1 MGLSASMEVGHILIA
16 IITLLFVSGFSCI
29 VIDMMINPDQ
39 STITYN
45 PAPNNRPMLK
55 SIAQEIEAEASVLL
69 DDDLLLELD
78 PVHSEDVI

>member
-16 IITLLFVSGFSCI
+16 IITLLFVSGCACI
-29 VIDMMINPDQ
+29 IVDMITNPDQ

-45 PAPNNRPMLK
+45 PTPNNRPMLK
-55 SIAQEIEAEASVLL
+55 SIIQEMEVEASVLL

-78 PVHSEDVI
+78 PYTF